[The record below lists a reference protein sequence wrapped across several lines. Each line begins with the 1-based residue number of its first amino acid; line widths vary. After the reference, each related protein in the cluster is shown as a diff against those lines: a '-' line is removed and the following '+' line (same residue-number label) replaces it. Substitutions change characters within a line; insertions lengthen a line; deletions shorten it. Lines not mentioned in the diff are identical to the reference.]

1 MFKQKTGKK
10 ILVKNSLNERDE
22 MNSRPFDLLNDSIGK
37 EVLVIL
43 KGDISIRGTLR
54 AFDVHMNI
62 VLENAEE
69 LAHGQMKTKYGK
81 LILRGDNVLLI
92 SP

>member
-1 MFKQKTGKK
+1 
-10 ILVKNSLNERDE
+10 
-22 MNSRPFDLLNDSIGK
+22 MNTAIASRPFDLLNDSIGK
-37 EVLVIL
+37 DVLVLL
-43 KGDISIRGTLR
+43 KGNVKIRGTLK

-69 LAHGQMKTKYGK
+69 LSAEGEMKTKYGK
-81 LILRGDNVLLI
+81 VILRGDSVILM

>member
-1 MFKQKTGKK
+1 MS
-10 ILVKNSLNERDE
+10 N
-22 MNSRPFDLLNDSIGK
+22 RPFDLLNDSIGK

-43 KGDISIRGTLR
+43 KESISIRGTLK
-54 AFDVHMNI
+54 AFDVHMNL
-62 VLENAEE
+62 VLEGAEE
-69 LAHGQMKTKYGK
+69 LKDGQTKTKFGK

>member
-1 MFKQKTGKK
+1 M
-10 ILVKNSLNERDE
+10 KNSLKENDE
-22 MNSRPFDLLNDSIGK
+22 MNTRPFDLLNESIGK

-43 KGDISIRGTLR
+43 KGDISIRGTLK

-69 LAHGQMKTKYGK
+69 LVNGQMKTKYGK
-81 LILRGDNVLLI
+81 LIVRGDNVLLI